1 MAFIFY
7 LLVVYYH
14 LIILHGISFFLSFPA
29 CTITLLSKY
38 EIEDSKISN
47 DIHCNAYGG
56 IDIISLQFS
65 IKY

>member
-7 LLVVYYH
+7 LFVVYYH
-14 LIILHGISFFLSFPA
+14 LIIPNGISFFLYFPA

-47 DIHCNAYGG
+47 DIHCDAYWGV
-56 IDIISLQFS
+56 S
-65 IKY
+65 IL